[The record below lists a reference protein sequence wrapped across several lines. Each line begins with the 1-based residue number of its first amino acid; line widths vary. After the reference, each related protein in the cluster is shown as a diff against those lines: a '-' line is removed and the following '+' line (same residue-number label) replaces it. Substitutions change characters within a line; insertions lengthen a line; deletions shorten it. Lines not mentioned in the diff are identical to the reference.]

1 MNQQGSDPQVRIP
14 GTPQRSGVRS
24 LLIPDWLANYRPDW
38 LRGDVVA
45 GLTAAAV
52 VIPKALAYATIAGLP
67 VQVGL
72 YTVLVPMVIYAV
84 LGTSRPLSVSTTTT
98 LAILAGSA
106 LGQISPGGDAA
117 TLLAGSATLALMV
130 GAILIVAGLLRLGF
144 VANFISEP
152 VLVGFKAG
160 IGVVIV
166 LDQLPKLL
174 GTHIDKGGFLHN
186 LVATFQSVGHASL
199 PTVAVGVFMVLL
211 LVGMKR
217 FTPRL
222 PAPLIAVAL
231 GILGMSLL
239 GLASF
244 GVSAVGVV
252 PIGLPAPTLPV
263 WTMAETMWPSALGIA
278 LMSFTE
284 TIAAGRAFARGDE
297 PGPQP
302 NRELLATGVANI
314 GGAFLGAM
322 VAGGGTTQTAV
333 NRLAGARSQLASL
346 ITAAL
351 ALGTCLL
358 LAPLIG
364 LLPNATLAA
373 VVIVY
378 SVGLI
383 EPAEFREILSV
394 RRTEFAWAVVAM
406 IGVMLLGTLQGIVVA
421 IIVSLLALAY
431 QVSDPP
437 VHVLGRKPGTNVY
450 RPLATGNA
458 DDEQFDGLLLLRP
471 EGRIF
476 FANAER
482 IAEKIRPLIDRA
494 TPKVVVLDLRSVF
507 DLEYTALKML
517 TGAEQR
523 MSEKGISLWLV
534 GMNPS
539 VWDMVIKAPLGHTLG
554 EARMFLNLEQAVE
567 HYQRSRR

>member
-1 MNQQGSDPQVRIP
+1 MNQRGSDPQERIP
-14 GTPQRSGVRS
+14 GTPRRSSVRS
-24 LLIPDWLANYRPDW
+24 LLIPHWLANYRPDW

-222 PAPLIAVAL
+222 P
-231 GILGMSLL
+231 GQCS
-239 GLASF
+239 
-244 GVSAVGVV
+244 
-252 PIGLPAPTLPV
+252 
-263 WTMAETMWPSALGIA
+263 
-278 LMSFTE
+278 
-284 TIAAGRAFARGDE
+284 
-297 PGPQP
+297 
-302 NRELLATGVANI
+302 
-314 GGAFLGAM
+314 
-322 VAGGGTTQTAV
+322 
-333 NRLAGARSQLASL
+333 RSQ
-346 ITAAL
+346 
-351 ALGTCLL
+351 
-358 LAPLIG
+358 P
-364 LLPNATLAA
+364 
-373 VVIVY
+373 
-378 SVGLI
+378 
-383 EPAEFREILSV
+383 
-394 RRTEFAWAVVAM
+394 
-406 IGVMLLGTLQGIVVA
+406 
-421 IIVSLLALAY
+421 
-431 QVSDPP
+431 
-437 VHVLGRKPGTNVY
+437 
-450 RPLATGNA
+450 
-458 DDEQFDGLLLLRP
+458 
-471 EGRIF
+471 
-476 FANAER
+476 
-482 IAEKIRPLIDRA
+482 IAFQ
-494 TPKVVVLDLRSVF
+494 S
-507 DLEYTALKML
+507 
-517 TGAEQR
+517 
-523 MSEKGISLWLV
+523 
-534 GMNPS
+534 
-539 VWDMVIKAPLGHTLG
+539 
-554 EARMFLNLEQAVE
+554 
-567 HYQRSRR
+567 SRRSIWRPNTVA